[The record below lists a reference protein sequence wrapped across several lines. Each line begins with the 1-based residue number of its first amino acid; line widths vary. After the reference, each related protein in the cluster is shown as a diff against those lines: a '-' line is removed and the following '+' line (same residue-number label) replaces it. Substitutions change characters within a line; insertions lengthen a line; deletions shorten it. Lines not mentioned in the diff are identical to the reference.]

1 MKKLTLISLAA
12 ATAMFMAC
20 GDDSSSGSSSGDAN
34 KDSKGRTIYTDMQEA
49 LEAPC
54 SEENKCEVIILDDPM
69 VQDTLQC
76 TGKNFQSMLGGKP
89 LSMCEE
95 EPESSD
101 SEGDEG
107 DISSDSNDES
117 SDSEGDDES
126 SSSEQ
131 KSVIGGDES
140 SSSEQKA
147 VIGGD
152 ESSSSEEQGP
162 TGSLVSCEVTVDGIF
177 GEHSCAE
184 ASASDTDLPALCQQ
198 IASFGDGMSAT
209 EGTSCNAP
217 ATAIKCVK
225 NGMNFYILDDKE
237 SCDEFYEATVFQT
250 LVGTS
255 VSM

>member
-1 MKKLTLISLAA
+1 MKKITLITLAA

-20 GDDSSSGSSSGDAN
+20 GDDSSSGTSGESGNNSKSVKDLMEAVETLDCDADHECETVFLEESGTYAECHANAWSELFTGKSIVCPENDFTSSSSEADEEDLSS
-34 KDSKGRTIYTDMQEA
+34 DSD
-49 LEAPC
+49 
-54 SEENKCEVIILDDPM
+54 EEDI
-69 VQDTLQC
+69 
-76 TGKNFQSMLGGKP
+76 
-89 LSMCEE
+89 
-95 EPESSD
+95 ESSD
-101 SEGDEG
+101 SD
-107 DISSDSNDES
+107 DES
-117 SDSEGDDES
+117 FESKDTEVGGKS

-131 KSVIGGDES
+131 GQIIEESAGSGD
-140 SSSEQKA
+140 
-147 VIGGD
+147 G

-162 TGSLVSCEVTVDGIF
+162 TGALVSCEVTVEGSF

-184 ASASDTDLPALCQQ
+184 AAEGNSSLPALCQQ

>member
-1 MKKLTLISLAA
+1 MKKMGLIISLAA
-12 ATAMFMAC
+12 AAMFIAC
-20 GDDSSSGSSSGDAN
+20 GDDSSSGTSGESGNNSKSVKDLMEAVETLDCDADHECETVFLEESGTYAECHANAWSELFTGKSIVCPENDFTSSS
-34 KDSKGRTIYTDMQEA
+34 SEA
-49 LEAPC
+49 D
-54 SEENKCEVIILDDPM
+54 EEDL
-69 VQDTLQC
+69 
-76 TGKNFQSMLGGKP
+76 
-89 LSMCEE
+89 
-95 EPESSD
+95 SSD
-101 SEGDEG
+101 SDDE
-107 DISSDSNDES
+107 
-117 SDSEGDDES
+117 DES

-131 KSVIGGDES
+131 NSVIGGDES

-162 TGSLVSCEVTVDGIF
+162 TGSLVSCEVTVDGIL

>member
-1 MKKLTLISLAA
+1 MKKITLITLAA

-20 GDDSSSGSSSGDAN
+20 GDDSSSGTSGESGNNSKSVKDLMEAVETLDCDADHECETVFLEESGTYAECHANAWSELFTGKSIVCPENDFTSSS
-34 KDSKGRTIYTDMQEA
+34 SEA
-49 LEAPC
+49 D
-54 SEENKCEVIILDDPM
+54 EEDL
-69 VQDTLQC
+69 
-76 TGKNFQSMLGGKP
+76 
-89 LSMCEE
+89 
-95 EPESSD
+95 SSD
-101 SEGDEG
+101 SDDE
-107 DISSDSNDES
+107 DVSSS
-117 SDSEGDDES
+117 SEQNSIIGGES

-131 KSVIGGDES
+131 GQIIEESAGSGD
-140 SSSEQKA
+140 
-147 VIGGD
+147 G

-162 TGSLVSCEVTVDGIF
+162 TGALVSCEVTVEGIL

-217 ATAIKCVK
+217 STALKCVK